1 MRASAGSIRPS
12 DVVKVT
18 SVPLCTGVPADGV
31 VVAPVPVPEL
41 VVPLSMSTA
50 MRSVLPLTGST
61 LVEATSV
68 ITVPAGAVNGTLSHA
83 AAPSATT
90 AASAMLLPKLPAQE
104 LRLEGSGEGVCSN
117 MRVAKDFTFMDLV
130 GQGCSDANRLRR
142 SASGLDARGFTMVV
156 LLVVMAVMAIGT
168 AALLPTWRQQA
179 IREQEEELIFRGN
192 QYARALVL
200 YSRKNSNLLPA
211 NIDVLYTGKYLRKK
225 YKDPITGDEFGL
237 LPAGQPPGAAG
248 RGSLGGA
255 PPSQSGGRS
264 GGVGATPQGGR
275 GAPSG
280 TQIVGSIQGVYS
292 KSTNTSI
299 RVYQNQQR
307 YIDWPF
313 TVQTAQLMMGLARGI
328 GAGGQP
334 GRAGGDGGRG
344 GPGGA
349 RGVGPGTGGARG
361 VGSPGR
367 GVQPGP
373 AGRGG
378 AAPPTPV
385 GGRGRGGL

>member
-1 MRASAGSIRPS
+1 
-12 DVVKVT
+12 
-18 SVPLCTGVPADGV
+18 
-31 VVAPVPVPEL
+31 
-41 VVPLSMSTA
+41 
-50 MRSVLPLTGST
+50 
-61 LVEATSV
+61 
-68 ITVPAGAVNGTLSHA
+68 
-83 AAPSATT
+83 
-90 AASAMLLPKLPAQE
+90 
-104 LRLEGSGEGVCSN
+104 
-117 MRVAKDFTFMDLV
+117 
-130 GQGCSDANRLRR
+130 
-142 SASGLDARGFTMVV
+142 MVV

-168 AALLPTWRQQA
+168 AALLPRWHQQA

-225 YKDPITGDEFGL
+225 YKDPITGDDFGL

-255 PPSQSGGRS
+255 PQSQGGGRS

-292 KSTNTSI
+292 KSTDTSI

-349 RGVGPGTGGARG
+349 RGVGPGTGVPGGNRG
-361 VGSPGR
+361 GGPGR

-378 AAPPTPV
+378 ATAPTPI
-385 GGRGRGGL
+385 GGRGRGGF